1 MGKNRSNHPDC
12 IWTPKISVKWSIIP
26 RAQNEITA
34 LPRYIHVQRLKR
46 FFSIGKTFIF
56 LWVVRLPTS
65 WRNGCNIAVLIYS
78 LPRQLLLK
86 APHHNLQFS
95 NSVIFLSNGAWRPA
109 KETDTI
115 ILGKVQ
121 NFKSHFATPAEVKG
135 LNLVGECD
143 RAWQSVLLVCNS
155 LS

>member
-1 MGKNRSNHPDC
+1 MGKKQEQPSRLYLNSGNFSKMVKYSQSTKRNHC
-12 IWTPKISVKWSIIP
+12 SS
-26 RAQNEITA
+26 Q
-34 LPRYIHVQRLKR
+34 IHLCPIKMIFQ
-46 FFSIGKTFIF
+46 FIF
-56 LWVVRLPTS
+56 FWVGCLPLS

-78 LPRQLLLK
+78 LPRQLLLE

-95 NSVIFLSNGAWRPA
+95 NSVIFLSNGARRPA
-109 KETDTI
+109 KETDAI

-143 RAWQSVLLVCNS
+143 RAWWSVLLVCNS
-155 LS
+155 LP